1 MCMSIFGG
9 GFCGAVIACIGYT
22 KVCGNPVMWRIRLV
36 SAGCVHMCHVTAA
49 DTGHGGR
56 GAGATQAN
64 LTCFILF
71 RLELGFEFFLTVNAL
86 TRVSIGM
93 VGGYLPNLFEVR
105 GAGAAFVASG
115 LAWCSDIDNF
125 LARVR

>member
-1 MCMSIFGG
+1 M
-9 GFCGAVIACIGYT
+9 
-22 KVCGNPVMWRIRLV
+22 L
-36 SAGCVHMCHVTAA
+36 CVHT
-49 DTGHGGR
+49 
-56 GAGATQAN
+56 
-64 LTCFILF
+64 F
-71 RLELGFEFFLTVNAL
+71 RLELGFEIFLTVNAL

-115 LAWCSDIDNF
+115 LAWCSDNF